1 MTLNVIEFMRRY
13 LQHVL
18 PRGFRK
24 VRHYGFLAP
33 NFGVSIQRIRELI
46 CMLYE
51 TLRGWALRVPFHKP
65 SRPLT
70 CKDCGHRLRWMCY
83 IPRQRPHPLQI

>member
-13 LQHVL
+13 LQHLL

-46 CMLYE
+46 CVLYE
-51 TLRGWALRVPFHKP
+51 TLRGWVPQQPRRKT

-70 CKDCGHRLRWMCY
+70 CKDCGRRMQWFCY
-83 IPRQRPHPLQI
+83 IPPLQAPPMQI